1 MGWLYMFNNWK
12 KKVQP
17 RKGKLSWKFAT
28 FSGTKMGKTWHS
40 RKATHRHAQLQIGY
54 QDGSSFI
61 IGQVISNT
69 LNIFK
74 KHLSKSKGKSSST
87 TFSEVNMKKNLVW
100 YYTNHRHHS
109 LLRKKKHIVHPVP
122 ATHPGCCRTGGA
134 WCGAGCCVGGRMC
147 HSDAKPL
154 QFSSFQTHLA
164 ICVTHFYGT
173 MELEIWNT

>member
-17 RKGKLSWKFAT
+17 QKGKLSWKFAT
-28 FSGTKMGKTWHS
+28 FSRTKMGKTWHS

-61 IGQVISNT
+61 IVHLVSNT

-74 KHLSKSKGKSSST
+74 KHLSKSKSKSSST
-87 TFSEVNMKKNLVW
+87 TFREVNMKKNLFGI
-100 YYTNHRHHS
+100 TPTIIIIACFA
-109 LLRKKKHIVHPVP
+109 KKKHRTSRSSYTSWKLSYWWCWMLCWRSHVP
-122 ATHPGCCRTGGA
+122 FRCKAFA
-134 WCGAGCCVGGRMC
+134 VF
-147 HSDAKPL
+147 K
-154 QFSSFQTHLA
+154 FSSASCDSRH
-164 ICVTHFYGT
+164 THFYGT